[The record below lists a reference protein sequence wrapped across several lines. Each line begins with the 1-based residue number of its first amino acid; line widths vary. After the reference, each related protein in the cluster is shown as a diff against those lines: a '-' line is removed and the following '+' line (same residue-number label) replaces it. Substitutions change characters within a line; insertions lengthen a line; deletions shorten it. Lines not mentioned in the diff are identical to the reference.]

1 MYLILRDFSDEYSD
15 KAIQYFIEEDG
26 ISCLS
31 YFDEERIVVDEDEIN
46 FDEHALRHVTYI
58 KGAFVLKMFS
68 DIVGEVNFFKVCLNW
83 LNTLNKDYSDFFN
96 TWLKVVG
103 LPVLNVVE
111 LFDKDDKVTEIK
123 ISQESLSGSI
133 YQFKIPILYEVDG
146 QIKKMD
152 ALMNENE
159 YEIEYDWIV
168 VNDEMGSLCAV
179 NYTKEL
185 LQKLITAKRNGNIND
200 INKMFIRQPARIASR
215 ISNIDQDVLDLIKKL
230 K

>member
-1 MYLILRDFSDEYSD
+1 MYLILRDFSDGYSD

-46 FDEHALRHVTYI
+46 FDEHVLRYVTYI
-58 KGAFVLKMFS
+58 KGVVLKMFS
-68 DIVGEVNFFKVCLNW
+68 DIVGEVNFFKVCSNW
-83 LNTLNKDYSDFFN
+83 LNTFKNKNGEVDEFITVANNTLNKDYSDFFN

-111 LFDKDDKVTEIK
+111 LFDKDDKVTGIK

-152 ALMNENE
+152 AQMNENE
-159 YEIEYDWIV
+159 KVIEIEYDWIV

-179 NYTKEL
+179 NYSKEL
-185 LQKLITAKRNGNIND
+185 L
-200 INKMFIRQPARIASR
+200 
-215 ISNIDQDVLDLIKKL
+215 
-230 K
+230 